1 MRATRHNGRV
11 GKGGVFKAKHNDRT
25 FDVDNADHIDN
36 ERVDQNIYWDY
47 RQGFNSA
54 DANGNRPKRDLNFEE
69 VELAFYKENFSMSV
83 FEQNERHEKSRHP
96 ERCRTVEDVL
106 QNKKTC
112 PEETIYQLGT
122 IDGHA
127 DVKVFALVVVEL
139 LEEMEKRYGSNFQVL
154 DMALHLDEGTPHIHE
169 RHVFFADDGYGNM
182 FPKQDKAM
190 EELGFELPNPEKK
203 QGKFNN
209 RKMNF
214 DKEVRALYLEI
225 ASKHGVT
232 LEEVPLEG
240 KVHMEKND
248 FILAKQEEKIKEKQA
263 ELEELTLKISDID
276 SMADEVAEKAYEK
289 ACEVVTE
296 TVQEET
302 RKEDLKTITDFK
314 EDVLSTRNKVAD
326 NIKAIAAKTLDEIF
340 NKIAQKTKEFVQ
352 GIQKKLVSPDVKEKN
367 VGVVKEVVRT
377 SLVEKL
383 KRKKLEADQY
393 NAEREKKIRK
403 DERETR

>member
-1 MRATRHNGRV
+1 
-11 GKGGVFKAKHNDRT
+11 
-25 FDVDNADHIDN
+25 
-36 ERVDQNIYWDY
+36 
-47 RQGFNSA
+47 
-54 DANGNRPKRDLNFEE
+54 
-69 VELAFYKENFSMSV
+69 MSV

-182 FPKQDKAM
+182 IPKQDKAM

-314 EDVLSTRNKVAD
+314 EDVLSPRNKVAD

-383 KRKKLEADQY
+383 KRKKLGADQY
-393 NAEREKKIRK
+393 NEEREKKIRK
-403 DERETR
+403 DERGTR